1 MMQWEALREQ
11 RLGGRRDIRMFV
23 MAFLS
28 IRMLLSVSVCVCVCV
43 HGYLWEIPT
52 VSNTGTGI
60 QV

>member
-1 MMQWEALREQ
+1 
-11 RLGGRRDIRMFV
+11 MFV

-28 IRMLLSVSVCVCVCV
+28 TRLLLSVCV

-52 VSNTGTGI
+52 ISNTGTGI